1 MGRRGGMRSRG
12 GWCGTQGGYGEPVWY
27 GEWGW
32 WCGERPFSEACMC
45 TFKRATKPV
54 RPYAHRKR
62 NAVKHPPQGSEDRT
76 GVLSTLFTP
85 TIPTHLGEVVAALPL
100 EISLCATG
108 RRGGKRERS
117 RTRRQVIW
125 RATLQHLSRSHLP
138 RLKPPTPGGQASLN
152 GTLNGA
158 ATSPSS
164 TSYPHPYP
172 PLPHPSLTPPSNTP

>member
-12 GWCGTQGGYGEPVWY
+12 GWCGAQGGYGEPVWY

-100 EISLCATG
+100 EISLCH
-108 RRGGKRERS
+108 REGGVREKRMDEETS
-117 RTRRQVIW
+117 W
-125 RATLQHLSRSHLP
+125 SHLAGHTSVPVRSHLP
-138 RLKPPTPGGQASLN
+138 RLKPRC
-152 GTLNGA
+152 
-158 ATSPSS
+158 PSE
-164 TSYPHPYP
+164 PRP
-172 PLPHPSLTPPSNTP
+172 PRTGP